1 MTGLARWDTLF
12 AGPCVSKICQQAASQ
27 AAFFIG
33 KTMQQ
38 ITITVGD
45 DGKLTVETS
54 EGGEPYQCQS
64 PDECLQYVG
73 MILKEESGESPQEQ
87 STEGPENYGKM
98 WEQEAQKR
106 PPQPG
111 LMA

>member
-1 MTGLARWDTLF
+1 
-12 AGPCVSKICQQAASQ
+12 
-27 AAFFIG
+27 
-33 KTMQQ
+33 MQKV
-38 ITITVGD
+38 TITVGD
-45 DGKLTVETS
+45 DGNITVETS

-64 PDECLQYVG
+64 TDECLKYVG

-106 PPQPG
+106 QPQPG